1 MEGEEGMG
9 MFGLPTGKPTR
20 QAFGETL
27 VELGRQ
33 RPELV
38 VLDGDLS
45 KSTYTRY
52 FAKEF
57 PDRFFNVGIAEAN
70 MVGLAAGLASCGKIP
85 VCASFAAFLMCKAF
99 DQMRIAVNYA
109 GLNVKFVGSHGGI
122 SIGEDGVSQMAVEDV
137 ALAQALPGFVVLVPA
152 DEPATRRVVAAA
164 LDHPGPVYIRVGRP
178 KAPLVYDSRPFDF
191 AIGKAVTVREGR
203 DLTIAANGLMVAAAL
218 AAAERLA
225 AEGIEARVLDFACV
239 KPLDRDAV
247 QAAAEETGVLVV
259 AEEHLK
265 AGGLGSAIAM
275 ALAETVPVP
284 AEFVAIQDTYAE
296 SGDPEQLMQKYGL
309 SPDAIVTAARRALER
324 KRAGV
329 AGTASRH

>member
-1 MEGEEGMG
+1 
-9 MFGLPTGKPTR
+9 MFGFETGKPTR

-27 VELGRQ
+27 VELGRE

-52 FAKEF
+52 FAQEF

-152 DEPATRRVVAAA
+152 DEHATRLAVRAA

-178 KAPLVYDSRPFDF
+178 KAPLVYDRRPCDF
-191 AIGKAVTVREGR
+191 ALGKAIRVRDGR

-218 AAAERLA
+218 AAADRLA
-225 AEGIEARVLDFACV
+225 AEGIEARVLDLACV
-239 KPLDRDAV
+239 KPLDREAV
-247 QAAAEETGVLVV
+247 QAAAEETGAFVV

-265 AGGLGSAIAM
+265 AGGLGSAVAM

-284 AEFVAIQDTYAE
+284 VEFVALQDTYAE
-296 SGDPEQLMQKYGL
+296 SGEPEQLLRKYGL
-309 SPDAIVTAARRALER
+309 SPDAIVTAARRVLER
-324 KRAGV
+324 KRAQV
-329 AGTASRH
+329 AAR

>member
-1 MEGEEGMG
+1 

-20 QAFGETL
+20 QAFGEAL
-27 VELGRQ
+27 VELGR
-33 RPELV
+33 RHPELV

-52 FAKEF
+52 FAQEF
-57 PDRFFNVGIAEAN
+57 PDRFFNAGIAEAN

-99 DQMRIAVNYA
+99 DQMRIGVNYA

-152 DEPATRRVVAAA
+152 DEHATRRAVEAAVA
-164 LDHPGPVYIRVGRP
+164 HPGPVYIRVGRP
-178 KAPLVYDSRPFDF
+178 KAPLVYDTRPCDF
-191 AIGKAVTVREGR
+191 AIGRAILVRDGG

-218 AAAERLA
+218 AAAEQLA
-225 AEGIEARVLDFACV
+225 AEGIEARVLDFASV

-247 QAAAEETGVLVV
+247 RAAAEETGALVV

-284 AEFVAIQDTYAE
+284 AEFVALQDTYAE
-296 SGDPEQLMQKYGL
+296 SGAPEDLMRKYGL
-309 SPDAIVTAARRALER
+309 TPEAIAIAARRVLER

-329 AGTASRH
+329 VGTAHR

>member
-1 MEGEEGMG
+1 

-20 QAFGETL
+20 QAFGEAL

-52 FAKEF
+52 FAQEF

-85 VCASFAAFLMCKAF
+85 LCASFAAFLLCKGF
-99 DQMRIAVNYA
+99 DQMRIGVNYS

-122 SIGEDGVSQMAVEDV
+122 SIGEDGVSQMAVEDI

-152 DEPATRRVVAAA
+152 DEHATRQAVRVA
-164 LDHPGPVYIRVGRP
+164 LEHPGPVYIRVGRP
-178 KAPLVYDSRPFDF
+178 KAPLVYDGRDCDL
-191 AIGKAVTVREGR
+191 AIGKAIKVREGD

-218 AAAERLA
+218 AAAEQLA
-225 AEGIEARVLDFACV
+225 AEGVEARVLDMACV
-239 KPLDRDAV
+239 KPLDHEALR
-247 QAAAEETGVLVV
+247 AAAEETGAFVV

-265 AGGLGSAIAM
+265 AGGLGSAVAM

-284 AEFVAIQDTYAE
+284 VEFVAIQDTYAE
-296 SGDPEQLMQKYGL
+296 SGDPEQLMRRYGL
-309 SPDAIVTAARRALER
+309 SPEAIVAAARRVLER
-324 KRAGV
+324 KRERV
-329 AGTASRH
+329 GTR